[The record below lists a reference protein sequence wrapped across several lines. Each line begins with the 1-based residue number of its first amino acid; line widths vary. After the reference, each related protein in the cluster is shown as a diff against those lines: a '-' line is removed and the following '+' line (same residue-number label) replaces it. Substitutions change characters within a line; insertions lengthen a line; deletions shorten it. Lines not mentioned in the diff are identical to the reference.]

1 MNLLKSILYRL
12 INLELYHLYIEQA
25 LLSCG
30 QTNSKLKMNKSTE
43 SLGEIIRKLREE
55 NDLPLRKV
63 ANELDIDMSF
73 LSKIERNER
82 AATKEQVVRLAD
94 FFNVDAR
101 DLLIQ
106 HGSDKVFNEIKSEKN
121 AKEILKAAKAKLKS
135 FKKG

>member
-1 MNLLKSILYRL
+1 
-12 INLELYHLYIEQA
+12 
-25 LLSCG
+25 
-30 QTNSKLKMNKSTE
+30 MNKSTE